1 MNSPAVRG
9 EDVLFSE
16 KSVSEIQ
23 SKVMARLRN
32 ILSFW
37 QMYEGGE
44 KGKPRKKNILDAWI
58 ISRLDEVIK
67 EVTKSLKN
75 YEIDRGARPI
85 IDFVDDFSNWYVR
98 RSRDRF
104 KSEDKADRED
114 SLATTRFVLRE
125 ISRVIAPYAPFVAD
139 EVYRAVS
146 DKFES
151 VHLETWPKDKRID
164 KKVLKNMALTREVVS
179 LGLMERQKL
188 NIKVKQPLQSLT
200 ITENLPKEYLELIK
214 DEINVKEVLVG
225 EELALDTEISEELK
239 QEGDFREVL
248 RFVQSLRKEADLNP
262 EEKVY
267 LFVDTDKTGKSI
279 IQKFEEELKRVA
291 GISSISFEENNGQE
305 LSLDDLVFK
314 ISIKK

>member
-1 MNSPAVRG
+1 
-9 EDVLFSE
+9 
-16 KSVSEIQ
+16 
-23 SKVMARLRN
+23 
-32 ILSFW
+32 
-37 QMYEGGE
+37 MYEGGE

-67 EVTKSLKN
+67 EVTKSLKK
-75 YEIDRGARPI
+75 YEIDRGIRPI

-104 KSEDKADRED
+104 KSEDKSDRED

-164 KKVLKNMALTREVVS
+164 KKVLKNMATTREMVS

-188 NIKVKQPLQSLT
+188 NIKVKQPLKSLT
-200 ITENLPKEYLELIK
+200 IAEKLPKEYLELIK
-214 DEINVKEVLVG
+214 DEVNVKEVLFG
-225 EELALDTEISEELK
+225 DELKLDTEITEELK

-248 RFVQSLRKEADLNP
+248 RFVQSLRKDADLNP

-267 LFVDTDKTGKSI
+267 LLSIQIKNGKSYN
-279 IQKFEEELKRVA
+279 
-291 GISSISFEENNGQE
+291 S
-305 LSLDDLVFK
+305 K
-314 ISIKK
+314 IRR